1 MPSDDP
7 NSPDSGRPGTDGDTP
22 TGSTP
27 PSDAPAGSPSDPHG
41 EPASPPKGGASVTP
55 VWPSDPP
62 KIGDFWLDG
71 RIAATA
77 AGVAFLAHQNDD
89 SAAIVVQLSRGAAGD
104 KAARDRFGGLINP
117 MHVDDVIARGGH
129 EQDQGRLGRKF
140 RPEDDDPVEPDD
152 DPLAPWVALTYDGTA
167 KAPDTAGRLL
177 SAVELELPPQG
188 DPTGPDYTHYWAT
201 QSQPGL
207 TRVWP
212 LPWPGRYDRAGWVSI
227 LVSWI
232 LMMLMAAIAVL
243 IAILLFRNEPPI
255 TPPPPQPSV
264 TQTPPPSSSS
274 SSSPPP
280 SSSSSPSPSSASPSP
295 SSASPSDSASP
306 TPSGS
311 PTMSDSASPES
322 ASPTPGESG
331 SPEPGTPTPNSKL

>member
-7 NSPDSGRPGTDGDTP
+7 NSPDSGR
-22 TGSTP
+22 TGSP
-27 PSDAPAGSPSDPHG
+27 GSGFPNSPAPDAGSPDAES
-41 EPASPPKGGASVTP
+41 AATPPKGGATVTP

-77 AGVAFLAHQNDD
+77 AGAGFLAHQDD
-89 SAAIVVQLSRGAAGD
+89 DTAAIVVQLSRGAAGD
-104 KAARDRFGGLINP
+104 KAARDRFSGLINP

-129 EQDQGRLGRKF
+129 EQEQGRLGRKF

-152 DPLAPWVALTYDGTA
+152 APLAPWVALAYDGTP
-167 KAPDTAGRLL
+167 KAPETAARLL

-188 DPTGPDYTHYWAT
+188 EPSGPDYTHYWAT
-201 QSQPGL
+201 KSQPGL

-227 LVSWI
+227 LVSWL
-232 LMMLMAAIAVL
+232 LMLLMAAIAVL
-243 IAILLFRNEPPI
+243 IAILLFRNEPPM
-255 TPPPPQPSV
+255 TPPPPQPSI

-274 SSSPPP
+274 ASPPP
-280 SSSSSPSPSSASPSP
+280 SSSSPSPSSASPSP
-295 SSASPSDSASP
+295 SSASPSPSGSSSP

-311 PTMSDSASPES
+311 PTMSDSASPEP

-331 SPEPGTPTPNSKL
+331 SPEAGTPTPNSKL